1 MHQREV
7 MAEILRALGLIPDS
21 ADPWCGNESRGI
33 TKANQVRGGIAAALH
48 RRKHF
53 TLWSPRLTAYILY
66 TSHSQAMG
74 RYLRDFKLHIDSQD
88 SPSHNCDS
96 RSKRES
102 SSRTKLSQSEHD
114 WAIAKRALAR
124 GDDPQ
129 EVIRFE
135 RPGPQSVSP
144 ATYCSGVEVVVWWR
158 WIVDMRA
165 PFLGDVTL
173 RCVTAS
179 SKISV

>member
-1 MHQREV
+1 

-114 WAIAKRALAR
+114 WAFAKRALAR
-124 GDDPQ
+124 GEDPEEVIEQIAQHRARDKSDPQ
-129 EVIRFE
+129 DYARRTVCKAQAELQQNANHRTTSAE
-135 RPGPQSVSP
+135 APGQ
-144 ATYCSGVEVVVWWR
+144 TEDR
-158 WIVDMRA
+158 
-165 PFLGDVTL
+165 GDRT
-173 RCVTAS
+173 
-179 SKISV
+179 